1 MQITDIQMLCAC
13 RGAFKFRGAY
23 NAVSLLSPEE
33 AAKGVVTHRC
43 VGETSGRRELKW
55 EQEAMWLWTPA
66 SSAR

>member
-1 MQITDIQMLCAC
+1 MKQVMRTAPPYGLRPVC

-43 VGETSGRRELKW
+43 VCVCVLGRQSCVKGRGGGVS
-55 EQEAMWLWTPA
+55 P
-66 SSAR
+66 R